1 MQSPDAIQRWRN
13 RQAEIDFHLCR
24 LRWFLGK
31 AAIRDLLA
39 LQRKIDGYQTE
50 WNVYE
55 KRIRTALLPR
65 KHASNGVKPAAG
77 VVHAA

>member
-13 RQAEIDFHLCR
+13 RQAELDFHLCR

-31 AAIRDLLA
+31 AAILDPLA

-55 KRIRTALLPR
+55 KHIQTALLPR
-65 KHASNGVKPAAG
+65 RKAPNGVRPTAG